1 MHEKRNIMKE
11 NKIIKKQIIKVVSI
25 IIVAMLMVIGVRIGW
40 KEFFQSDSQTTKI
53 GFEDIGELA
62 TQEAFCEEVN
72 VMEASRKLFGVD
84 VPFTQSKYIY
94 SYNVKLKAGFDF
106 GDIKWNIDDKKKQ
119 IEVKLPEIR
128 TLSSEVD
135 WDSFKVYH
143 EKESKFRSFTL
154 EETNEA
160 QKEMVKTAEEDAIAN
175 GLYENARK
183 NAEVIIT
190 GFFTQVYDMNEYE
203 ITYVE
208 Q

>member
-1 MHEKRNIMKE
+1 M
-11 NKIIKKQIIKVVSI
+11 
-25 IIVAMLMVIGVRIGW
+25 
-40 KEFFQSDSQTTKI
+40 
-53 GFEDIGELA
+53 
-62 TQEAFCEEVN
+62 
-72 VMEASRKLFGVD
+72 
-84 VPFTQSKYIY
+84 
-94 SYNVKLKAGFDF
+94 
-106 GDIKWNIDDKKKQ
+106 KKK
-119 IEVKLPEIR
+119 V
-128 TLSSEVD
+128 SSD
-135 WDSFKVYH
+135 
-143 EKESKFRSFTL
+143 FTL